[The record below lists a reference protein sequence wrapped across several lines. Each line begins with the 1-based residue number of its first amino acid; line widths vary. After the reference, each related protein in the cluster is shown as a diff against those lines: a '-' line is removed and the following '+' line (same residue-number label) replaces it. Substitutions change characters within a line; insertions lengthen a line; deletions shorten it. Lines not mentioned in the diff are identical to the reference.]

1 MLSWGYLFN
10 RGKYPGSMNKTFL
23 TIARQ
28 GRNGWKRYLVG
39 ALLAI
44 GVPLIIM
51 TTVMII
57 SAYISGISIKNTNL
71 ILYGNP
77 LRAVLF
83 SGLGGVGLLLGLFL
97 AVTRVHRR
105 KFMTLFSVDTSI
117 DWLRVI
123 KGFILWLGL
132 YGISFFV
139 WYLIFPSRYSLTFN
153 ISEWLPF
160 TLLVLIFAPILSLV
174 RILFLYAYLLQAVGL
189 LIRHPLLLSIVW
201 GLVLA
206 SLSIDLKMPIYW
218 ILSFAYATFMTWIV
232 IKDNR
237 IELVIGINIAVSL
250 ISLVFISYPDSLIKA
265 PTVFKVADV
274 PDFLPVLVSFV
285 FRAGFFYFICFG
297 RRRNLCEATIDD

>member
-1 MLSWGYLFN
+1 
-10 RGKYPGSMNKTFL
+10 MNPTFL

-39 ALLAI
+39 TLLPL
-44 GVPLIIM
+44 GVLLIIFIP
-51 TTVMII
+51 VIII
-57 SAYISGISIKNTNL
+57 STYTSGISSKNTNL

-83 SGLGGVGLLLGLFL
+83 LGLCGVALLLGLFL

-105 KFMTLFSVDTSI
+105 KFMTLFSVDTAI

-132 YGISFFV
+132 YGISFFL
-139 WYLIFPSRYSLTFN
+139 WYLISPSRYSLTFN

-160 TLLVLIFAPILSLV
+160 TLLVLIFAPIVSLA

-201 GLVLA
+201 GLVLG
-206 SLSIDLKMPIYW
+206 SLSINLKMPIYW
-218 ILSFAYATFMTWIV
+218 ILSVAYSTFITWIV

-237 IELVIGINIAVSL
+237 IELVIGIDITVSL
-250 ISLVFISYPDSLIKA
+250 TSLLFISYSDSLIKA
-265 PTVFKVADV
+265 PTVFKIADSTYY
-274 PDFLPVLVSFV
+274 FLPTLVSYV
-285 FRAGFFYFICFG
+285 LRAGLFYFICFG
-297 RRRNLCEATIDD
+297 RRRNLSESIIDD

>member
-1 MLSWGYLFN
+1 
-10 RGKYPGSMNKTFL
+10 MNKTFL

-83 SGLGGVGLLLGLFL
+83 SGLVGVGLLLGLFL

-237 IELVIGINIAVSL
+237 IELVIGIDIAVSL